1 MTTTEIMEKMIV
13 QAEGNVHD
21 VNHFLKVHA
30 FARLIGLRE
39 GLDAP
44 TLKTLE
50 AAAIVHDIACPL
62 CRRKYGNTNGKRQ
75 EEEGMPL
82 VRQFFSGTDL
92 ESAIL
97 ERVVY
102 LVGHHHTLRPIDGAD
117 YQILI
122 EADYLVNAYEKGFS
136 QSNIRNVRDRIFR
149 TDAGRALLEAMYLV

>member
-1 MTTTEIMEKMIV
+1 MTTTEIMEKMIA